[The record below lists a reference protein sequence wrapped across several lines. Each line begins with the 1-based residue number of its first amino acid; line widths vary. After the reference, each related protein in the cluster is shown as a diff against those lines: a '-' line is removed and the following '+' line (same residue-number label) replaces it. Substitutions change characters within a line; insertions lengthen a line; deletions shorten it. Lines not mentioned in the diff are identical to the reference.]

1 MSIRLYLSSQGLG
14 VNADLIRPRDPGSNK
29 ALIVLN
35 ALDPYLNSRT
45 GALRV
50 ETESLAALGY
60 ESQELDLR
68 DHFHFA
74 SDDVAT
80 AHAKDA
86 HLTELLAH
94 SNVIWVA
101 GGNTF
106 VLAKAMTQANFKAA
120 LLQANAERATRKLPA
135 LMYGGYSAGAVVVG
149 IDLQGIELM
158 DDPDIHPVGYDPT
171 TKAFT
176 LGLIDDR
183 IIPHYQSD
191 NPESAQADRA
201 VEFLEHH
208 NLKYR
213 TLSDG
218 DVWITYSP

>member
-1 MSIRLYLSSQGLG
+1 VSIRLYLSSQGLG
-14 VNADLIRPRDPGSNK
+14 SSTDLIRPLDPSSTK

-35 ALDPYLNSRT
+35 AMDPYLNSRT
-45 GALRV
+45 SALR
-50 ETESLAALGY
+50 EESESLAALGY

-68 DHFHFA
+68 DSFHFA
-74 SDDVAT
+74 SDNQEQ

-86 HLTELLAH
+86 KLTELLAH
-94 SNVIWVA
+94 NNLIWVA

-106 VLAKAMTQANFKAA
+106 VLAKAMTQARFKNS
-120 LLQANAERATRKLPA
+120 LLQANAERVAHQLPA
-135 LMYGGYSAGAVVVG
+135 LMYGGYSAGAVVTG
-149 IDLQGIELM
+149 TDLQGIELM
-158 DDPDIHPVGYDPT
+158 DDPDIQPVGYDPT
-171 TKAFT
+171 TKALT

-218 DVWITYSP
+218 EVWITYSP